1 MLITAMI
8 GLRVPTARLP
18 AERTT
23 AAADTAHSSSIGS
36 RAMRAADVA
45 AGAIADVDVAVAV
58 LDRVTGDVVGNGQA
72 MGPMFSASLAKV
84 VVAVDMLDRR
94 RSAALPLSENDVE
107 LIRRA
112 LGPSDDSAMN
122 DLWTRFDRMGAVGR
136 VATRLGLTDTAAP
149 IEPDI
154 WGWMTTTAS
163 DATRLLAYVAEMPP
177 PDADVII
184 GALAQAPPVAADGF
198 AQDFGL
204 QAPGI
209 RDVTAAKQGWMRW
222 PTDTAHLHSAGF
234 VGADRRFVVAV
245 LGRHT
250 FPDPDWQ
257 TLRRSVTMA
266 ATAAVG
272 VLRGRIGSPG
282 AGHLAVPN
290 VHLPGVVAH
299 LH

>member
-72 MGPMFSASLAKV
+72 TGPMFSASLAKV
-84 VVAVDMLDRR
+84 VVAVDVLDRR
-94 RSAALPLSENDVE
+94 RSDALPLSASDVE

-122 DLWTRFDRMGAVGR
+122 DLWTRFDGMGAVGR

-149 IEPDI
+149 VDPDF
-154 WGWMTTTAS
+154 WGWMTTTAH
-163 DATRLLAYVAEMPP
+163 DATRLLAHVAEMPP

-198 AQDFGL
+198 EQAFGL

-222 PTDTAHLHSAGF
+222 PADTAHLHSAGF
-234 VGADRRFVVAV
+234 VGADRQFVVAI
-245 LGRHT
+245 LGRQT
-250 FPDPDWQ
+250 SPDPDWQ

-266 ATAAVG
+266 ATAAVD
-272 VLRGRIGSPG
+272 VMRDRVGSPG
-282 AGHLAVPN
+282 AGGLAVPN
-290 VHLPGVVAH
+290 VHPPGVVAH